1 MQKSANLKYM
11 LPAIPGY
18 KRRNWNPKE
27 RQPIDQI
34 QYDNW
39 PANSHQ
45 IPINTE
51 QVKEWI
57 LKYNYKLKSATL
69 TSGCTILCELEPPNM
84 VKPAPVEKEES
95 KIDDLD
101 YNPYLES
108 ESTPNS
114 AEALGNQLRKSLLKP
129 DDYDL
134 SSLGIDNIGQ
144 KDNFSLC
151 FDKLQPVESSEM
163 PKLDINA
170 TAFKTE
176 NQETTVKDQNNA
188 DEITKELNLIDDL
201 LADIENS

>member
-1 MQKSANLKYM
+1 
-11 LPAIPGY
+11 
-18 KRRNWNPKE
+18 
-27 RQPIDQI
+27 
-34 QYDNW
+34 
-39 PANSHQ
+39 
-45 IPINTE
+45 
-51 QVKEWI
+51 
-57 LKYNYKLKSATL
+57 
-69 TSGCTILCELEPPNM
+69 M

-108 ESTPNS
+108 ESTPNT

-144 KDNFSLC
+144 KDNFSLW

-170 TAFKTE
+170 SAFKTE
-176 NQETTVKDQNNA
+176 NQETSVKGENNA